1 MSGLVQSSWRS
12 PLTHTALASAFAWI
26 SEIRAIRV
34 IGMTSLGSH
43 RNEVRDTRKLKPEPF
58 HDAASGTKIVEV
70 DGSSS
75 VGGEAA
81 RRTIEPP
88 DDFPGIMLSRECD
101 DHAAPSYIRNLCYPV
116 ESSIIVN
123 LLQLRMSRSCNSLVF
138 GKYLPEA
145 TSVHHI
151 LLNYNHRDF
160 ARLRGLRLRPMSIPA
175 AAIPRQ

>member
-26 SEIRAIRV
+26 SEISAIRV

-43 RNEVRDTRKLKPEPF
+43 RNEVCDPRKLKPELF

-123 LLQLRMSRSCNSLVF
+123 LLQLRMSRSYNGLVF
-138 GKYLPEA
+138 GEYLHIG
-145 TSVHHI
+145 TYFHHI
-151 LLNYNHRDF
+151 F
-160 ARLRGLRLRPMSIPA
+160 SISTVLRVFRG
-175 AAIPRQ
+175 